1 MKHRKGQKVHD
12 VFGSVAV
19 AMMVA
24 AGMSIML
31 STDEAEGATAS
42 TWQVSQ
48 HMASCN
54 SDEGAEGQSHLPCMW
69 DADHQ
74 GNHLGSSYIMRRSG
88 DVDRVTHKRAH
99 RVWLSNGKPQ

>member
-42 TWQVSQ
+42 TKTT
-48 HMASCN
+48 MASCA

-74 GNHLGSSYIMRRSG
+74 GNHLGSSYIMRKSG

-99 RVWLSNGKPQ
+99 RVWLANGKPQ